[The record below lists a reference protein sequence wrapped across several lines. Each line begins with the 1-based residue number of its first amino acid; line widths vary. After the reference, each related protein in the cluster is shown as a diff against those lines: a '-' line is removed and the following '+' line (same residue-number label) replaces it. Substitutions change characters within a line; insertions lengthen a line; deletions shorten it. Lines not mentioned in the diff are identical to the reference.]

1 MSDLDRFIQG
11 YKQQL
16 IQTKERIADRLIAQ
30 AKERKAKQ
38 DATV

>member
-16 IQTKERIADRLIAQ
+16 TQ

-38 DATV
+38 DENK

>member
-16 IQTKERIADRLIAQ
+16 TQAKERIADRLIAQ
-30 AKERKAKQ
+30 TKGRKAKEEPSE
-38 DATV
+38 